1 MYAPSSKAKQR
12 EAVAFLN
19 AQLFETPAWLLDE
32 SILNKI
38 SSPSGGDPVGT
49 IQTGVLSSL
58 LSASR
63 MNTLLQSA
71 NRFGDTK
78 VYTVEDLL
86 ADTHKGVFK
95 ELTSHQPITAWRR
108 NLQKTYVESLITILN
123 PAPAAFGNSWRPG
136 LLLRAEYEEHRSS
149 FYRQGRTHRSQE
161 STFVLYSA
169 DNRQA

>member
-1 MYAPSSKAKQR
+1 
-12 EAVAFLN
+12 
-19 AQLFETPAWLLDE
+19 LLDE

-123 PAPAAFGNSWRPG
+123 PAPPPSGIPGGLIFFFGPNTKNTDLPSIA
-136 LLLRAEYEEHRSS
+136 RAELTDLRN
-149 FYRQGRTHRSQE
+149 Q
-161 STFVLYSA
+161 LLSA
-169 DNRQA
+169 IPVTTDRLSRYHLQDLAERIRRALNPK